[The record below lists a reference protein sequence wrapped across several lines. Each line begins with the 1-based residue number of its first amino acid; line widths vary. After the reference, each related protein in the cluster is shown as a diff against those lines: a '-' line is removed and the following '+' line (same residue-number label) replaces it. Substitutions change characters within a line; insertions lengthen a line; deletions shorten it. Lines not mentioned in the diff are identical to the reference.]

1 MRLLFIT
8 GEFPPMQ
15 GGVGDCTNEIAL
27 ALARRGVEVSVL
39 TTADGGRTANETRR
53 PTHDTGAVSVLRR
66 VTKWDWGALGELRKT
81 IQETR
86 AEIYH
91 IQYQTAA
98 FGMHPMIN
106 FAPGRIGKGAVKSA
120 VTFHDLRPMYLF
132 PKAGRA
138 RDWVTF
144 QLARTSDAV
153 IATNEEDFQR
163 LDKEGLKNLSVIPI
177 GSNIDPTP
185 PLGFDR
191 AELRA
196 GLGVGQ
202 DEILLCYFGFLNDSK
217 GAETLIRALVE
228 IPNAK
233 LMMLGGQTGASDATN
248 VAYLAQV
255 RQTIADLGL
264 TDRVIWT
271 DFLPQADVSAHFLA
285 ADMCVLPYRDGASYR
300 RGTFMAALAHGMA
313 IVTTA
318 GPQTADGRRLV
329 TGDRQLPTLR
339 DGENVMLVPPDD
351 VAAIARAVKRIAA
364 SPELC
369 ERIQRGAQGT
379 AQFFSW
385 DRIAE
390 AHLELYRS
398 LFKDKKKA

>member
-15 GGVGDCTNEIAL
+15 GGVGDCTNEIAR

-39 TTADGGRTANETRR
+39 TTRDGGRTTNQKGRT
-53 PTHDTGAVSVLRR
+53 TNDSGTVSVLRR
-66 VTKWDWGALGELRKT
+66 VTKWDWGALGEIRRA
-81 IQETR
+81 IQETG

-132 PKAGRA
+132 PKAGRV

-153 IATNEEDFQR
+153 IATNEEDYAR
-163 LDKEGLKNLSVIPI
+163 LDTLGLNCLSVIPI

-185 PLGFDR
+185 PARFDR
-191 AELRA
+191 DALRK
-196 GLGVGQ
+196 GLGVGRDQ
-202 DEILLCYFGFLNDSK
+202 LLLCYFGFLNDSK
-217 GAETLIRALVE
+217 GAETLIRALAE

-248 VAYLAQV
+248 LAYLAKV
-255 RQTIADLGL
+255 KEAIADLGL
-264 TDRVIWT
+264 DGRVLWT
-271 DFLPQADVSAHFLA
+271 DFLAQADVSAHFLA
-285 ADMCVLPYRDGASYR
+285 ADVCVLPYRDGASYR
-300 RGTFMAALAHGMA
+300 RGTLMAALAHGMA

-318 GPQTADGRRLV
+318 VPQSAEGGRPA
-329 TGDRQLPTLR
+329 TGNRQLPALK
-339 DGENVMLVPPDD
+339 DGENVLLVSPDD
-351 VAAIARAVKRIAA
+351 AAAIAEAVKRIAA
-364 SPELC
+364 SPELRARL
-369 ERIQRGAQGT
+369 ERGAHET
-379 AQFFSW
+379 AQFFTW

-390 AHLELYRS
+390 AHLELYTT
-398 LFKDKKKA
+398 LPDDKK